1 MARLPLSSARRC
13 AAVLAA
19 LLVTFSATT
28 IGRAQPPTVDT
39 LLLRLFDVN
48 VTEPYELN
56 ADFSGVLEVTVK
68 RSRFVVSADGSFL
81 EWRGTDG
88 IRHRQVMVHNLNLPL
103 LLRPFATSIR
113 NVIADKIE
121 TQAENP
127 ETFHAHDIFLLTEQP
142 DGRFVLAG
150 IHRAIVDDAIDRY
163 GHAEDKLDVMTRRK
177 IAEWLYTAPTMKE
190 FIARPGPPY
199 ALRAV
204 IDENGVLYEL
214 VLSYDWGERSA
225 PGSNIS
231 GSAGSRCGARCRRT
245 RSATWRGWV
254 ASPGSSSCG
263 SPITA
268 SIANAPN
275 GRWNVETL
283 EC

>member
-1 MARLPLSSARRC
+1 MARLPLSSARRG

-28 IGRAQPPTVDT
+28 IGRAQTPTVDT
-39 LLLRLFDVN
+39 LLLRLFDIN

-56 ADFSGVLEVTVK
+56 ADFSGVLEVTIK
-68 RSRFVVSADGSFL
+68 RSRLVVSADGSFL

-142 DGRFVLAG
+142 DQRYVL
-150 IHRAIVDDAIDRY
+150 DAIDRY
-163 GHAEDKLDVMTRRK
+163 GHAEDKLDVITRRK
-177 IAEWLYTAPTMKE
+177 IAQWLYTAPTMKE

-214 VLSYDWGERSA
+214 VLSYDWGEVSTRIEYIWIGGQPLWSEVQA
-225 PGSNIS
+225 DTLSNL
-231 GSAGSRCGARCRRT
+231 AGVGR
-245 RSATWRGWV
+245 
-254 ASPGSSSCG
+254 
-263 SPITA
+263 ITGKLLLRFT
-268 SIANAPN
+268 NHCVNCKRP
-275 GRWNVETL
+275 
-283 EC
+283 

>member
-1 MARLPLSSARRC
+1 MARLPLSSARRG

-28 IGRAQPPTVDT
+28 VGRAQTPTVDT
-39 LLLRLFDVN
+39 LLLRLFDIN

-56 ADFSGVLEVTVK
+56 ADFSGVLEVTIK
-68 RSRFVVSADGSFL
+68 RSRLVVSADGSFL

-142 DGRFVLAG
+142 DQRYVLAG
-150 IHRAIVDDAIDRY
+150 IHHAIVDDAIDRY
-163 GHAEDKLDVMTRRK
+163 GHAEDKLDVITRRK
-177 IAEWLYTAPTMKE
+177 IAQWLYTAPTMKE

-214 VLSYDWGERSA
+214 VLSYDWGAVSTRIEYIWIGGQPLWSEVQA
-225 PGSNIS
+225 DTVSNLT
-231 GSAGSRCGARCRRT
+231 GVGR
-245 RSATWRGWV
+245 
-254 ASPGSSSCG
+254 
-263 SPITA
+263 ITGKLLLRFT
-268 SIANAPN
+268 NHCVNCKRP
-275 GRWNVETL
+275 
-283 EC
+283 

>member
-1 MARLPLSSARRC
+1 MGTLRTVLSSQGSPLARLPLSLARRG

-28 IGRAQPPTVDT
+28 IGRAQPPTVET

-88 IRHRQVMVHNLNLPL
+88 IRHRQVMVHNLTLPR

-113 NVIADKIE
+113 NVMADKIE

-127 ETFHAHDIFLLTEQP
+127 ETFHAHDIFLLTEQQ
-142 DGRFVLAG
+142 DQRYVVVG
-150 IHRAIVDDAIDRY
+150 IHHAIVDDAIDRY
-163 GHAEDKLDVMTRRK
+163 GDAEDKLDVIKRRK
-177 IAEWLYTAPTMKE
+177 IARWLYTAPTMNAVM
-190 FIARPGPPY
+190 ARRGPTY
-199 ALRAV
+199 AV
-204 IDENGVLYEL
+204 
-214 VLSYDWGERSA
+214 
-225 PGSNIS
+225 
-231 GSAGSRCGARCRRT
+231 
-245 RSATWRGWV
+245 
-254 ASPGSSSCG
+254 
-263 SPITA
+263 
-268 SIANAPN
+268 
-275 GRWNVETL
+275 
-283 EC
+283 